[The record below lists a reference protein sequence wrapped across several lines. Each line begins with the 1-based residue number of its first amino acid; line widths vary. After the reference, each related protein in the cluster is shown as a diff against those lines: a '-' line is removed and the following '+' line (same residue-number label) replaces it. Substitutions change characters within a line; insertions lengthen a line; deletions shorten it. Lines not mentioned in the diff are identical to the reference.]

1 MSKAMNLN
9 RPLRSP
15 LWLLGLGCLSL
26 PARTALGDPPPMTCE
41 GDRYIGF
48 APQRA
53 SCVPIPNSAWHGA
66 PLFQGDIS
74 GDLANYC
81 VFTWTGNGPPLL
93 GKLPTWGSGL
103 DSPKLDCAVVTPH
116 ATELTMENQAAL
128 EAAFRAQADAVAPLP
143 TPAPNSLAQPPTK
156 VLVVDSSEQ
165 TGFPFPAEG
174 LIEHGKMVG
183 MIVRQLACPPGS
195 PTCAAEVAN
204 TLALPLV
211 KTPSGFARVSSGGR
225 FGSFGDL
232 ALAIHQAMA
241 TAGTQPGKTVINLS
255 VGWDGSRYGGHFAA
269 DQLRQLSPPIRAI
282 YTAISLAVC
291 RGALVI
297 AASGNSVDGPNQSTG
312 PSHPGAWEAK
322 PAPTA
327 TQCSALAPGVT
338 LPLPATSYQ
347 RLVYAVGGVDGR
359 DTDLPNRR
367 PLSRPP
373 LVAPASHVSISN
385 GAAEITDVFTGSSVA
400 SAVAS
405 AAAAIAWRYK
415 PNQGAHD
422 VMKLVREGGVPLPG
436 RSVELTRELC
446 FAPDC
451 NNDVTRVSICGTLK
465 RLQQLGASTNPQ
477 CTKSS
482 AFRDARPDITTQS
495 IQPLVCTQ
503 PVVTP
508 VTATAPCVGQYYSLE
523 PLSAHECPAS
533 QLANHHARPFSTPQP
548 DGIACPTCPMELFA
562 AYLNLNRDY
571 AGKLRKPTI
580 VIKPFNQDKKII
592 DLVVNEEAL
601 FYADPI
607 KVEELPFSST
617 DTEWATVDFEVEA
630 DSGAYS
636 SSSALII
643 VKDLP

>member
-1 MSKAMNLN
+1 MILN

-15 LWLLGLGCLSL
+15 LWLFGLGCFSL
-26 PARTALGDPPPMTCE
+26 AARTAMADPPLATCE

-48 APQRA
+48 APQRS
-53 SCVPIPNSAWHGA
+53 SCVPIPNSAWHVE
-66 PLFQGDIS
+66 PLFNGDIS

-81 VFTWTGNGPPLL
+81 VFTWYGSGPPAIA
-93 GKLPTWGSGL
+93 KLPTWGFGL

-128 EAAFRAQADAVAPLP
+128 EAAFRAQVDSVAPLP
-143 TPAPNSLAQPPTK
+143 TPTPNSLGQPPTK
-156 VLVVDSSEQ
+156 VVVVDSSEQ

-204 TLALPLV
+204 TLALPLIRSATGLV
-211 KTPSGFARVSSGGR
+211 RDPTGGR

-241 TAGTQPGKTVINLS
+241 TAATQPGKTVLNLS
-255 VGWDGSRYGGHFAA
+255 VGWDGARYGGNFPA
-269 DQLRQLSPPIRAI
+269 DDLHQLSPPIRAI

-291 RGALVI
+291 QGALVV
-297 AASGNSVDGPNQSTG
+297 AASGNSVDGPNPSMG

-322 PAPTA
+322 AAPTVA
-327 TQCSALAPGVT
+327 QCSALAPGVT
-338 LPLPATSYQ
+338 LPVPTTSYQ
-347 RLVYAVGGVDGR
+347 RIVYAVGGVDGR
-359 DTDLPNRR
+359 DTELPNRR

-373 LVAPASHVSISN
+373 LVAPASHISISN

-422 VMKLVREGGVPLPG
+422 VMKLVREAGVLLPG

-446 FAPDC
+446 VAPDC
-451 NNDVTRVSICGTLK
+451 NNNVARVSICGTLK
-465 RLQQLGASTNPQ
+465 KLQQLGASTNPQ

-495 IQPLVCTQ
+495 IQPLECTQ
-503 PVVTP
+503 PVVQP
-508 VTATAPCVGQYYSLE
+508 VAALAPCVGQYYSLD
-523 PLSAHECPAS
+523 PLSTHDCPAS
-533 QLANHHARPFSTPQP
+533 QLENHHARPFSTPQP
-548 DGIACPTCPMELFA
+548 DGIACPTCPMEVFA

-636 SSSALII
+636 SSSPLII